1 MNLFRKIFKDKLF
14 WVILGTYLITFYF
27 FNKNGLFLFK
37 VIGALSIGALVG
49 YLTNILAIW
58 MLFNPKRKFLG
69 FQGVIPKKR
78 KEIAEGISTIIEK
91 EFINPTSIRIFIE
104 KNSDIFI
111 DSIERFIEKQEEIK
125 IPSIKSILG
134 KNYNTI
140 IKEISKNLFSN
151 LKDLN
156 LEKYTL
162 KNLIFSKN
170 WFEKILLFIWNKLKE
185 KSLEELGINLSD
197 IIMNNLLKTSKEEKT
212 IENIKVGI
220 TNVLLKKVKIPFFPV
235 ETITSNFVGK
245 LIDDFVSDFNNLGNS
260 YVETKN
266 FISSHV
272 LSLKIK
278 DILTYEQFENLIY
291 KFIEKL
297 ETPNVINFLLL
308 NNENQEFERI
318 ITKILD
324 KIFSIELNIT
334 KILSIFSID
343 LKIVFKYLFNKYQE
357 KITNTLESFF
367 EKISFSEIVKEK
379 IESYSIEEMEKVTLK
394 VAKRELRYVE
404 IFGIPLGMLISLFQ
418 IIF

>member
-78 KEIAEGISTIIEK
+78 KEIAEGISTIIEE

-156 LEKYTL
+156 LE
-162 KNLIFSKN
+162 S
-170 WFEKILLFIWNKLKE
+170 ILL
-185 KSLEELGINLSD
+185 
-197 IIMNNLLKTSKEEKT
+197 
-212 IENIKVGI
+212 
-220 TNVLLKKVKIPFFPV
+220 KI
-235 ETITSNFVGK
+235 
-245 LIDDFVSDFNNLGNS
+245 
-260 YVETKN
+260 
-266 FISSHV
+266 
-272 LSLKIK
+272 
-278 DILTYEQFENLIY
+278 
-291 KFIEKL
+291 
-297 ETPNVINFLLL
+297 
-308 NNENQEFERI
+308 
-318 ITKILD
+318 
-324 KIFSIELNIT
+324 
-334 KILSIFSID
+334 
-343 LKIVFKYLFNKYQE
+343 
-357 KITNTLESFF
+357 
-367 EKISFSEIVKEK
+367 
-379 IESYSIEEMEKVTLK
+379 
-394 VAKRELRYVE
+394 
-404 IFGIPLGMLISLFQ
+404 
-418 IIF
+418 